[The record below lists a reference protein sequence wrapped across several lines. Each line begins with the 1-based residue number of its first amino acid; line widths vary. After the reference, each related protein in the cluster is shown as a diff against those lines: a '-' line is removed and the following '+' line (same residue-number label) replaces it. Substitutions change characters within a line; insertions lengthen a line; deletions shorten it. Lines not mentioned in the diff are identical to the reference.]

1 LGGDFVLD
9 EEMVGT
15 YVWFSPLGARNQAA
29 PQKMTVTMR
38 PMIGAQLGLC

>member
-1 LGGDFVLD
+1 MGLD
-9 EEMVGT
+9 EEMVET